1 MQEKNGTEA
10 IKKLFEGSVS
20 YFPIIIT
27 DAGYQTFGNVT
38 RDNDNF
44 MDFRSVVESAG
55 GIFLGKILN
64 WISFNLFNYSNL
76 NDI

>member
-10 IKKLFEGSVS
+10 IRKLFEGSVS

-55 GIFLGKILN
+55 GIFLGRSINCLIKKKY
-64 WISFNLFNYSNL
+64 F
-76 NDI
+76 

>member
-10 IKKLFEGSVS
+10 IRKLCEGSGS

-38 RDNDNF
+38 KDDDNF

-55 GIFLGKILN
+55 GIFLGKSKNFHKIGTS
-64 WISFNLFNYSNL
+64 ISER
-76 NDI
+76 